1 MASYIEDYALL
12 SDMNT
17 AALVSRAG
25 SIDWF
30 CAPRFDSGAVFAA
43 LLGER
48 DNGRWLL
55 APLESMNPTPVE
67 EIRIERSYREN
78 TFVLQT
84 VWSVGDAS
92 VRVTDFMP
100 LAAGTSIVRN
110 VEGLTGEVT
119 MYNEIAM
126 RFDNGKT
133 QPWVTRYDGAPDA
146 NGNTNPEES
155 MLVGMAGPHA
165 LVFRGDA
172 MPDGEPDQHAGTF
185 TVTAGQNYVFTL
197 SYFASNQNPPA
208 PIDYPTALNY
218 AQEQWREWS
227 GLYVDEVPETPEA
240 PAEVPAVEENTH
252 YGDGEDVDT
261 NRIAQV
267 EAPATDVSVDSNSI
281 AVTREVETE
290 VLEPSTNTTSFEIDA
305 ATYEEFAQTSVNPIV
320 EQEEDD
326 AAFEAELR
334 EARLR
339 SLLVLRAMISRET
352 GGLVASVTTS
362 LPEVL
367 GGKRNWDH
375 RFAWLRDVAMAM
387 DVTLAHGHERET
399 AQLRNWM
406 LRALANNP
414 YNLHAV
420 YGVAGEKDDLDRR
433 LALAGYEGAQP
444 VRSGNGSH
452 SYFQGDA
459 LGQVLATF
467 ANLRRHGVG
476 EDHLSWPLQQALLN
490 SAVEKIGSEDR
501 SIWEMAG
508 EPHIF
513 THSQAMLWAAFDAG
527 VTAVTEHG
535 MTGDAQAWAE
545 ARDRVAEE
553 ILERGYN
560 EELNSFVQ
568 TYDGVHVDASLLQLA
583 QIGFVAWDDPRM
595 VGTVER
601 IEDEL
606 MHESGLIYR
615 YINRDSIDGFE
626 GQDNPHFG
634 ASLWLAEQYLRSG
647 RAEDGKRVLR
657 TVLALS
663 NDLGLLSASY
673 DFEAQ
678 RMTGNFPHII
688 PHIALIRAVEAV

>member
-17 AALVSRAG
+17 GALVSRAG

-48 DNGRWLL
+48 DSGRWLL
-55 APLESMNPTPVE
+55 APLESVNPNPVE
-67 EIRIERSYREN
+67 EIKIERSYREN

-119 MYNEIAM
+119 MYNEFAL

-133 QPWVTRYDGAPDA
+133 QPWVTRYEGVIDA
-146 NGNTNPEES
+146 NGVPDPDES

-165 LVFRGDA
+165 LVFRGSP
-172 MPDGEPDQHAGTF
+172 MPDGQPDQHAGTF

-208 PIDYPTALNY
+208 PIDYPKALTY
-218 AQEQWREWS
+218 AEEQWSEWS
-227 GLYVDEVPETPEA
+227 SLYVDEVPEPTPTQSQPVVASEPEA
-240 PAEVPAVEENTH
+240 STNPVP
-252 YGDGEDVDT
+252 
-261 NRIAQV
+261 QV
-267 EAPATDVSVDSNSI
+267 APPATDVSVDAQSI
-281 AVTREVETE
+281 EVTREVDSE
-290 VLEPSTNTTSFEIDA
+290 VIEPSTQTISFEVDA
-305 ATYEEFAQTSVNPIV
+305 ATYEEFAQTSANPV
-320 EQEEDD
+320 VEEDD
-326 AAFEAELR
+326 ENAAFDAELR

-339 SLLVLRAMISRET
+339 SLLVLRALISRET

-362 LPEVL
+362 LPEVI

-414 YNLHAV
+414 YKLHSV

-433 LALAGYEGAQP
+433 LALTGYEGSQP

-490 SAVEKIGSEDR
+490 SAVERIGEPDR
-501 SIWEMAG
+501 SIWEMLG
-508 EPHIF
+508 EPHVF

-535 MTGDAQAWAE
+535 MTGDAEVWAE
-545 ARDRVAEE
+545 ARDRVAAE
-553 ILERGYN
+553 ILEHGYN
-560 EELNSFVQ
+560 EEMNSFVQ
-568 TYDGVHVDASLLQLA
+568 TYDGIHVDASLLQLA
-583 QIGFVAWDDPRM
+583 HIGFVAWDDPRM
-595 VGTVER
+595 LGTVER
-601 IEDEL
+601 IEAEL
-606 MHESGLIYR
+606 MHSSGMIYR
-615 YINRDSIDGFE
+615 YINRDNIDGFE

-647 RAEDGKRVLR
+647 RTEDGRRLLR
-657 TVLALS
+657 TVLDLS
-663 NDLGLLSASY
+663 NDLGLMSSEY
-673 DFEAQ
+673 DFDLG
-678 RMTGNFPHII
+678 RMSGNFPHVI
-688 PHIALIRAVEAV
+688 PHIALIRAVEAL